1 MAKWF
6 QSRSAIFLL
15 ALLLRLG
22 LSWNVLSTTPL
33 KDFWRVSEPA
43 TVAESLLAGRGFTSP
58 YDTRQPSAWIA
69 PIYPALIVA
78 PAFRLFGAYSLLATY
93 FLVVLNA
100 VFAAIAAL
108 VIVSLGEKTFG
119 RATGLTAGWLWATC
133 VPSAVVPLLV
143 WDTSLSALVLAV
155 GVLLTLTL
163 NERPASDFRW
173 GATGCW
179 WGFACLVN
187 PALITPV
194 PFLTLFLWMRGR
206 RTGERSL
213 RRIALLV
220 ALSLAVVSPWLVR
233 NYRVFGTPVFVRSNF
248 SAELYFGNLG
258 FESHPLGKTL
268 EYQNLGELRYV
279 AQKQHAVLAYI
290 RGNVKKFLLDTVRR
304 VVAFWTVPYIS
315 LPYWPV
321 MSLLSFAGLAIAIH
335 ERRADAAL
343 FLAVLAVYPI
353 PYYLSYV
360 FEKYRHPIEPLM
372 CVLAAYPLVRVARFA
387 AERARMGKNRK

>member
-194 PFLTLFLWMRGR
+194 PFLALFPLDARTANR
-206 RTGERSL
+206 RTFVTTHRPFGC
-213 RRIALLV
+213 AVTCGCFAV
-220 ALSLAVVSPWLVR
+220 AC
-233 NYRVFGTPVFVRSNF
+233 T
-248 SAELYFGNLG
+248 ELPG
-258 FESHPLGKTL
+258 
-268 EYQNLGELRYV
+268 V
-279 AQKQHAVLAYI
+279 W
-290 RGNVKKFLLDTVRR
+290 D
-304 VVAFWTVPYIS
+304 
-315 LPYWPV
+315 
-321 MSLLSFAGLAIAIH
+321 
-335 ERRADAAL
+335 
-343 FLAVLAVYPI
+343 
-353 PYYLSYV
+353 
-360 FEKYRHPIEPLM
+360 
-372 CVLAAYPLVRVARFA
+372 ARFC
-387 AERARMGKNRK
+387 EKQLQR

>member
-1 MAKWF
+1 MEKWF
-6 QSRSAIFLL
+6 QSRSAILVL

-22 LSWNVLSTTPL
+22 LGWNVLSTTPL
-33 KDFWRVSEPA
+33 TDFWRVSEPA

-78 PAFRLFGAYSLLATY
+78 PVFGAFGSYTPLSTY

-100 VFAAIAAL
+100 VFAALAAL
-108 VIVSLGEKTFG
+108 VVFSLGEMMFG
-119 RATGLTAGWLWATC
+119 RTTGAAAGWLWATC
-133 VPSAVVPLLV
+133 IPSAVVPLLV

-155 GVLLTLTL
+155 GVFLTLTL
-163 NERPASDFRW
+163 ERGASDFRW
-173 GATGCW
+173 GAIGFW

-194 PFLTLFLWMRGR
+194 PFIAFSQWLRQRRSGEFSWKRVILF
-206 RTGERSL
+206 
-213 RRIALLV
+213 V
-220 ALSLAVVSPWLVR
+220 ALSLAVVSPWLIR

-258 FESHPLGKTL
+258 FESHPLGKTY
-268 EYQNLGELRYV
+268 EYQNLGELRYI
-279 AQKQHAVLAYI
+279 AQKQRAVLEYI
-290 RGNVKKFLLDTVRR
+290 SRNSGKFLKDTVRR
-304 VVAFWTVPYIS
+304 VLAFWTVPHIS
-315 LPYWPV
+315 LPYWP
-321 MSLLSFAGLAIAIH
+321 LLSFLSFVGLAMAIQ
-335 ERRADAAL
+335 ERRHGAL
-343 FLAVLAVYPI
+343 PFLIVLMVYPI

-372 CVLAAYPLVRVARFA
+372 CVLAAYPLVRVVRFVSGEVMA
-387 AERARMGKNRK
+387 SKARM